1 VKPHTAFR
9 EMRLH
14 PAGTDYV
21 MVRQAESSSAQ
32 DGLWFL
38 EKLNPNSAV
47 STVCRAY
54 RVSGRLVLDALREAW
69 RDVVGRHDILR
80 TELVEQDGRP
90 TPRPTDATVDE
101 LSWLD
106 LSDRPDPSA
115 AAELW
120 SAGLASTPLRL
131 AAGPL
136 ARLAVARLA
145 DAEHLV
151 VLVLHRAV
159 CDADSVPILVDEL
172 STAYEASA
180 AGVPVRE
187 ALPARPGQYA
197 DHARAQRNQARTP
210 AFQRLGDRWISA
222 LTPLPS
228 PPALPVNRARP
239 VGLSAG
245 GGSVRFEWA
254 GPVAGQLAELSTV
267 EGTAPS
273 TVLLAA
279 FQALLH
285 RYTGEDRVT
294 VGRLVVARP
303 RLDFTGVVGPFE
315 NLLVLCGDLAGR
327 PTFRELV
334 GRVARQAA
342 EAEARRWLPFPELV
356 RALEVDRDPRLIP
369 LCNAVFTCQDSPEP
383 TPRLAEAV
391 VRRQP
396 VHNGSALADLVLSVE
411 LVAPAVR
418 GELEFRDGLL
428 DRDSAEAILDQL
440 HTLLAAGLAEPDR
453 RVAEL
458 PLDSAER
465 TEANLREAD
474 RIAVGG
480 APTSAAHELFHRQA
494 ALRQDGVALVWQDE
508 AISYGELARRAAE
521 VTSAL
526 TGQTGV
532 GGATVVVRMPTGPDQ
547 IAALLGVLDAGA
559 DLACLGPGD
568 AGERGRAVLT
578 ELRPACLV
586 LDGDG
591 ADDDLARW
599 YRTELGGRVLDVTA
613 LGEAAAPADV
623 LPARLDTRA
632 YVTHTSGSTGRP
644 KGIPQSHA
652 TFAQFVTWFSDE
664 FGIGPGARVAQW
676 AAPGY
681 DASLIE
687 VFAALA
693 AGATLC
699 PVPDRIRAN
708 PERVVDWLSAN
719 EITVFQTVP
728 SFARQLLGVLPD
740 RGGAGRLAALDCLL
754 LAGEALP
761 GELANQVLATLPG
774 ARLVNL
780 YGPTESILATWHEV
794 SGPVHDTTVPIG
806 RSIPGRA
813 VLVLDEHG
821 RPCPAG
827 VTGQIVISSPYL
839 TEGYLGEAAEE
850 RSAFAPFPSSV
861 HSGRTYRTG
870 DLGRLRWDGAL
881 EFLGRKDFQV
891 KFNGMRMELTDI
903 EAALRAHE
911 SVADCAVVALSK
923 ADGLIGR
930 LVAYVVPRRDET
942 GKPLGAADTWRAAL
956 RRRFGK
962 AMPPVSFQTI
972 LDLPRTISGKVD
984 RRALPAPGITASGPP
999 RAAVLPDL
1007 AVIWSESLGGRDAAP
1022 EVSFFAAGGH
1032 SLLIVPLLRRI
1043 RERFEVEVPLWDF
1056 FANPTLA
1063 GLSAFVDA
1071 HLGPETADS
1080 ETFTG

>member
-1 VKPHTAFR
+1 
-9 EMRLH
+9 MRLR
-14 PAGTDYV
+14 PAGTDYIT
-21 MVRQAESSSAQ
+21 VRQAESSSAQ

-38 EKLNPNSAV
+38 EKLNPDSAV
-47 STVCRAY
+47 STICRAY
-54 RVSGRLVLDALREAW
+54 RVDGPLVLDALEAAW
-69 RDVVGRHDILR
+69 REVLGRHDILR
-80 TELVEQDGRP
+80 TELAEQDGRP
-90 TPRPTDATVDE
+90 IPRPTGATVGE
-101 LSWLD
+101 LSRVD
-106 LSDRPDPSA
+106 LGDRPDPRA
-115 AAELW
+115 AARRW
-120 SAGLASTPLRL
+120 AAGLAGTPLRL

-145 DAEHLV
+145 PAEHLV

-159 CDADSVPILVDEL
+159 CDADSLPILVGEL
-172 STAYEASA
+172 STAYEASV
-180 AGVPVRE
+180 AGLPVRE

-197 DHARAQRNQARTP
+197 DHARARRDQASTRS
-210 AFQRLGDRWISA
+210 FQRLAERWTSA

-239 VGLSAG
+239 AG
-245 GGSVRFEWA
+245 PSTGGDTVRFEWD
-254 GPVAGQLAELSTV
+254 GPVAGQLAELSAAA
-267 EGTAPS
+267 GTAPS

-294 VGRLVVARP
+294 VARLATARP
-303 RLDFTGVVGPFE
+303 RLGCDGVVGPFE
-315 NLLVLCGDLAGR
+315 NLLVLCGDLAGG

-342 EAEARRWLPFPELV
+342 EAAERRWLPFPELV
-356 RALEVDRDPRLIP
+356 RTLGVDRDPRVIP
-369 LCNAVFTCQDSPEP
+369 LCTAVFSCPDSPEP
-383 TPRLAEAV
+383 VLRLTRAA
-391 VRRQP
+391 VRREP

-411 LVAPAVR
+411 LVAPAVH
-418 GELEFRDGLL
+418 GELQFRDSLL
-428 DRDSAEAILDQL
+428 DRDGATAILGQL
-440 HTLLAAGLAEPDR
+440 RTLLAAGLAEPYR

-465 TEANLREAD
+465 TAATLREAD

-494 ALRQDGVALVWQDE
+494 ALRPDGVALVWQDE
-508 AISYGELARRAAE
+508 AISYGELARRAARI
-521 VTSAL
+521 TAAL
-526 TGQTGV
+526 AGQGGV
-532 GGATVVVRMPTGPDQ
+532 EGATVVVRVPTGPDQ
-547 IAALLGVLDAGA
+547 VAALLGVLDAGA
-559 DLACLGPGD
+559 GLACLGPGD

-578 ELRPACLV
+578 ELRPACLLV
-586 LDGDG
+586 DGDG
-591 ADDDLARW
+591 ADDDVARW

-613 LGEAAAPADV
+613 LGEAAAPAQV
-623 LPARLDTRA
+623 RPTRLDTRA

-652 TFAQFVTWFSDE
+652 TFAQFVTWFGGE

-681 DASLIE
+681 DASLVE

-708 PERVVDWLSAN
+708 PERVVDWLGAN
-719 EITVFQTVP
+719 GITVFQTVP
-728 SFARQLLGVLPD
+728 SFARQVLAVLPG
-740 RGGAGRLAALDCLL
+740 RGGADRLAALDCLL

-761 GELANQVLATLPG
+761 GELANQLRATLPR

-806 RSIPGRA
+806 RPIPGRA

-821 RPCPAG
+821 LPCPAG
-827 VTGQIVISSPYL
+827 VTGQIVIGSPYL
-839 TEGYLGEAAEE
+839 TEGYLGEAAAD
-850 RSAFAPFPSSV
+850 RSAFAPFPAASPV
-861 HSGRTYRTG
+861 HGGRGYRTG

-881 EFLGRKDFQV
+881 EFRGREDFQV

-911 SVADCAVVALSK
+911 SVADCVVVALSR
-923 ADGLIGR
+923 ADGLVGR
-930 LVAYVVPRRDET
+930 LVAYVVPRRDGT
-942 GKPLGAADTWRAAL
+942 GGPRGAADTWRAAL

-962 AMPPVSFQTI
+962 AMPPVSFQTV
-972 LDLPRTISGKVD
+972 LDLPRTVGGKVD
-984 RRALPAPGITASGPP
+984 RRALPAPGITATASGPP
-999 RAAVLPDL
+999 GTSVLADL
-1007 AVIWSESLGGRDAAP
+1007 AVIWSESLGGRDTGP

-1071 HLGPETADS
+1071 HPAPETADS
-1080 ETFTG
+1080 ATLTG